1 MFGGAGPSCE
11 RHLAILVPTRA
22 LRTYNGGVNS
32 TAIFVPRFFLSSLI
46 LGLALLLTAPL
57 IRAER
62 ADRDKPMNV
71 ESDRLDHDDLRLISI
86 FQGRVVLT
94 KGTLILKGDRIEVRE
109 DPQGFQY
116 GQVVPKAGEKAFYR
130 QKREGVNEWI
140 EGEADRIEYD
150 GKADVV
156 TLIRQARLRRYLG
169 TQLNDEFTGDRIV
182 YENPKDQFS
191 IQSANPSSNDAKSGS
206 SPSNRVRAVL
216 TPKRTATP

>member
-1 MFGGAGPSCE
+1 M
-11 RHLAILVPTRA
+11 
-22 LRTYNGGVNS
+22 
-32 TAIFVPRFFLSSLI
+32 PRFVIHSLI
-46 LGLALLLTAPL
+46 LGLSLVWAAPFV
-57 IRAER
+57 RAER

-71 ESDRLDHDDLRLISI
+71 ESDRLDHDDLRLVSV

-116 GQVVPKAGEKAFYR
+116 GQVIPKAGEKAFYR

-191 IQSANPSSNDAKSGS
+191 IQSANPSSNEARSGNA
-206 SPSNRVRAVL
+206 PSNRVRAVL
-216 TPKRTATP
+216 TPKRTPTP

>member
-1 MFGGAGPSCE
+1 M
-11 RHLAILVPTRA
+11 
-22 LRTYNGGVNS
+22 RTYNGGVNS
-32 TAIFVPRFFLSSLI
+32 TAIFVPRFSLSSLI
-46 LGLALLLTAPL
+46 LGLALLLAPPL

-71 ESDRLDHDDLRLISI
+71 ESDRLDHDDLRQVSV

-94 KGTLILKGDRIEVRE
+94 KGTLILRGDRIEVRE

-116 GQVVPKAGEKAFYR
+116 GQVIPKSGEKAFYR

-156 TLIRQARLRRYLG
+156 TLIRQARLRRYMG

-191 IQSANPSSNDAKSGS
+191 IQSANPSANDAKSGT
-206 SPSNRVRAVL
+206 SPSGRVRAVL

>member
-1 MFGGAGPSCE
+1 MAFSPQ
-11 RHLAILVPTRA
+11 
-22 LRTYNGGVNS
+22 
-32 TAIFVPRFFLSSLI
+32 LS
-46 LGLALLLTAPL
+46 
-57 IRAER
+57 RAER

-71 ESDRLDHDDLRLISI
+71 ESDRLDHDDLRLFSV

-116 GQVVPKAGEKAFYR
+116 GEVIPKPGEKAFYR

-140 EGEADRIEYD
+140 EGTADRIEYD

-156 TLIRQARLRRYLG
+156 TLIREARLRRFVG
-169 TQLNDEFTGDRIV
+169 TQLNDEFTGERIV

-191 IQSANPSSNDAKSGS
+191 ILSGQD
-206 SPSNRVRAVL
+206 PRNAGGASNRVRAVL
-216 TPKRTATP
+216 TPKRQSQP

>member
-1 MFGGAGPSCE
+1 LG
-11 RHLAILVPTRA
+11 
-22 LRTYNGGVNS
+22 TYNGAVN
-32 TAIFVPRFFLSSLI
+32 TRAIFVPRFVIHSLI
-46 LGLALLLTAPL
+46 LGLSLVWAAPFV
-57 IRAER
+57 RAER

-71 ESDRLDHDDLRLISI
+71 ESDRLDHDDLRLVSV

-116 GQVVPKAGEKAFYR
+116 GQVIPKAGEKAFYR

-191 IQSANPSSNDAKSGS
+191 IQSANPSSNEARSGNA
-206 SPSNRVRAVL
+206 PSNRVRAVL
-216 TPKRTATP
+216 TPKRTPTP